1 MKIVVFTGAGIS
13 AESGIQ
19 TFRDSNG
26 LWATYRIEDVC
37 TPEALRTNR
46 DQVIEFYNMR
56 RKEVLSKHPNAGHL
70 ALVELERYFDV
81 EIITQNIDDLH
92 ERAGSS
98 RVTHLHGE
106 IRKLRSSVS
115 EDALVEIDGW
125 EQSLEARHPDGSL
138 LRPHVVFFGE
148 GVPMMDVAVRIA
160 SEADLLIVVG
170 TSLKVYP
177 AASLLRYVSLDVPIY
192 IVDPN
197 QPDVV
202 ARGSN
207 VHFIVKP
214 ASTGLPKLVKEL
226 IATYDE

>member
-37 TPEALRTNR
+37 TPEALRSNR

-56 RKEVLSKHPNAGHL
+56 RKEALSKHPNEGHF

-106 IRKLRSSVS
+106 IRKLRSSID
-115 EDALVEIDGW
+115 EGALVEIEGW
-125 EQSLEARHPDGSL
+125 EQPRDTRHADGSL

-148 GVPMMDVAVRIA
+148 SVPMMDVAVRIV

-177 AASLLRYVSLDVPIY
+177 AASLLRYVAPDVPVY

-197 QPDVV
+197 KPDVV

-207 VHFIVKP
+207 IHFIVRP